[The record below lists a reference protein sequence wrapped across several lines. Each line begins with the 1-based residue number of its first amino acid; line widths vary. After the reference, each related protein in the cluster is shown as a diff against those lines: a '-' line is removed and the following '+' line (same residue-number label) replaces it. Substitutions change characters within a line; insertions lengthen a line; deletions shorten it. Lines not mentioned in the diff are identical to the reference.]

1 MLYIVSILSDKVIHR
16 IIKGNPHIIYM
27 IFLKLI
33 IIFTIIFMIP
43 LSFMYISNNKN
54 MKIIIPYTYN
64 YIQLAK
70 NSDIKK
76 AYEVIFPKIK

>member
-1 MLYIVSILSDKVIHR
+1 MLYNVSILSDKVIHR
-16 IIKGNPHIIYM
+16 IIKGNPHIIY
-27 IFLKLI
+27 ITFLKFI
-33 IIFTIIFMIP
+33 IIFRIILMIP
-43 LSFMYISNNKN
+43 FSFMNISNNKN

-64 YIQLAK
+64 YIQFAK